1 MTAFEQQS
9 YLEIY
14 EYSAKQYFIREKQ
27 KENTLPS
34 FSRWI
39 LVILPP
45 VWNFQKGQVKKF
57 WSLKKNQSTASTES
71 NQEMTM
77 GGG

>member
-14 EYSAKQYFIREKQ
+14 EYSAKQYFIRKKQ

-34 FSRWI
+34 FSR
-39 LVILPP
+39 
-45 VWNFQKGQVKKF
+45 
-57 WSLKKNQSTASTES
+57 
-71 NQEMTM
+71 
-77 GGG
+77 